1 MKNYGQFAAACAAV
15 VVGVLTAGSLSAAQV
30 AKFVEYVETDG
41 KRPDIGCYECQ
52 DVRGLMLL
60 VR

>member
-1 MKNYGQFAAACAAV
+1 MFLAFLLAV
-15 VVGVLTAGSLSAAQV
+15 LCVSPATRAVDSVWHDRLGGNPRV
-30 AKFVEYVETDG
+30 KG